1 MLFRSK
7 QDKPS
12 TKLWWQTNV
21 IVQAFLPPRGCADWA
36 LGNLLRG
43 GIADPF
49 DSLFLDELPTI
60 AGGPLV
66 GTEGEAKRSATS
78 GSSNDGVG
86 RETLLELVGVICLQ
100 KIENAVN
107 NSIAW

>member
-1 MLFRSK
+1 MNAKSFEVAENMTNLPLSCGG
-7 QDKPS
+7 
-12 TKLWWQTNV
+12 TNV
-21 IVQAFLPPRGCADWA
+21 LVAGFLPPRGCADWA

-66 GTEGEAKRSATS
+66 GTEG
-78 GSSNDGVG
+78 
-86 RETLLELVGVICLQ
+86 
-100 KIENAVN
+100 
-107 NSIAW
+107 

>member
-1 MLFRSK
+1 LYIKSFKVAENRTNLPLSCGG
-7 QDKPS
+7 
-12 TKLWWQTNV
+12 TNV
-21 IVQAFLPPRGCADWA
+21 LVAAFLPPRGCADWA

-60 AGGPLV
+60 AAEPLE
-66 GTEGEAKRSATS
+66 GREGELNRSATS

-86 RETLLELVGVICLQ
+86 RETLLELVDTNIPGTKKCR
-100 KIENAVN
+100 K
-107 NSIAW
+107 SS